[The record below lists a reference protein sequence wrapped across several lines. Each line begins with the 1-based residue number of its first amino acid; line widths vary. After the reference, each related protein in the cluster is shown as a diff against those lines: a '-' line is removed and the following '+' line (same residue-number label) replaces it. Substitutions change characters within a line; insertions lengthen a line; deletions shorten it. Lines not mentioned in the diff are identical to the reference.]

1 VPAAS
6 PPAVSPPFTSPESRA
21 VAAGIEASRALLL
34 RFWTLEQGTA
44 NPVALKDPERYFTE
58 IDRLTGENLKERDPQ
73 TERRLLK
80 LRHRAAIALGH
91 DASAN
96 PRFPEPAFG
105 DLPDGDLPEVR
116 MEDLTPE
123 LLRAAMLR
131 SGALLVRGLIS
142 RDEAEGMVVEIDRAF
157 DARDKR
163 DAGEPRPEGYY
174 EEFAPDPPFNL
185 IERSW
190 VTDASGV
197 WVADSPKVM
206 FDFVRLFERT
216 GLRKVAHGYLGE
228 RPAISVNKCTFRRV
242 RPDVVKGYSGIS
254 WHQDGA
260 FLGDVRAL
268 NVWLTLSHCGDTA
281 PGLDVVPKRIDH
293 VVPTGTEGAAFDWS
307 VSQAVVDEVAGDVP
321 IQRPIFEPGDVMLF
335 DELFLHAT
343 GADVSM
349 PNTRYAI
356 ESWFFGPSKFPK
368 DYSPVAF

>member
-1 VPAAS
+1 MA
-6 PPAVSPPFTSPESRA
+6 T
-21 VAAGIEASRALLL
+21 
-34 RFWTLEQGTA
+34 
-44 NPVALKDPERYFTE
+44 KDPQRFFTE
-58 IDRLTGENLKERDPQ
+58 IARLTEENLAERDPH

-80 LRHRAAIALGH
+80 LRHRAGISLRHHAGAAPG
-91 DASAN
+91 
-96 PRFPEPAFG
+96 FPEPAF
-105 DLPDGDLPEVR
+105 DALPPDGLPAVT

-123 LLRAAMLR
+123 LLRAAILR
-131 SGALLVRGLIS
+131 NGALLVRGLIDPS
-142 RDEAEGMVVEIDRAF
+142 QAAAMVAEIEGVF

-174 EEFAPDPPFNL
+174 EEFAADPPFEL

-197 WVADSPKVM
+197 WLADSPKLM
-206 FDFVRLFERT
+206 FDVVQTFERT
-216 GLRKVAHGYLGE
+216 GLREVATGYLGE
-228 RPAISVNKCTFRRV
+228 RPTISINKCTLRRV
-242 RPDVVKGYSGIS
+242 RPDVVKGHTGIS

-268 NVWLTLSHCGDTA
+268 NVWLTLSHCGDDA
-281 PGLDVVPKRIDH
+281 PGLDIVPKRIDH

-307 VSQAVVDEVAGDVP
+307 VSPAAVEEASEGVEV
-321 IQRPIFEPGDVMLF
+321 QRPIFEPGDVMLF

-356 ESWFFGPSKFPK
+356 ESWFFGPSKFPE
-368 DYSPVAF
+368 DYAPVAF

>member
-1 VPAAS
+1 M
-6 PPAVSPPFTSPESRA
+6 
-21 VAAGIEASRALLL
+21 
-34 RFWTLEQGTA
+34 EQGTA
-44 NPVALKDPERYFTE
+44 NPAALKDPQRYFTE
-58 IDRLTGENLKERDPQ
+58 IARLTEENDKQRDPQ
-73 TERRLLK
+73 NERRLLK

-91 DASAN
+91 DSSAN
-96 PRFPEPAFG
+96 PQFPKPDFDALPAR
-105 DLPDGDLPEVR
+105 DLPEVTVD
-116 MEDLTPE
+116 ELTPE
-123 LLRAAMLR
+123 LLRAAILR
-131 SGALLVRGLIS
+131 SGALLVRGLID
-142 RDEAEGMVVEIDRAF
+142 RGEAEKMVEEIDLAF

-163 DAGEPRPEGYY
+163 DAGQPRPEGYY

-197 WVADSPKVM
+197 WLADSPKVM
-206 FDFVRLFERT
+206 FDFVQMFERT
-216 GLRKVAHGYLGE
+216 GLREVAHGYLGE
-228 RPAISVNKCTFRRV
+228 RPAISVNKCTLRRV
-242 RPDVVKGYSGIS
+242 RPDVVKGFSGIS

-281 PGLDVVPKRIDH
+281 PGLDIVPTRIDH
-293 VVPTGTEGAAFDWS
+293 IVPTGTEGAAFDWS
-307 VSQAVVDEVAGDVP
+307 VSQKVVEEAAGDVQ

-349 PNTRYAI
+349 PDTRYAI
-356 ESWFFGPSKFPK
+356 ESWFFGPSKFPR

>member
-1 VPAAS
+1 
-6 PPAVSPPFTSPESRA
+6 
-21 VAAGIEASRALLL
+21 
-34 RFWTLEQGTA
+34 LEQGTA
-44 NPVALKDPERYFTE
+44 NAAAMKDPQRYFTE
-58 IDRLTGENLKERDPQ
+58 IARLTEENHRERDPH

-80 LRHRAAIALGH
+80 LRHRAAIALGQ
-91 DASAN
+91 DSAAD
-96 PRFPEPAFG
+96 PSFPEPDFDA
-105 DLPDGDLPEVR
+105 LPNGDLPEIT
-116 MEDLTPE
+116 MQELTPE
-123 LLRAAMLR
+123 LLRAAILR
-131 SGALLVRGLIS
+131 SGALLIRGMI
-142 RDEAEGMVVEIDRAF
+142 DPGEAAAMVEEIDAAF

-197 WVADSPKVM
+197 WLADSPKVM
-206 FDFVRLFERT
+206 FDVVETFERT
-216 GLRKVAHGYLGE
+216 GLREVATGYLGE
-228 RPAISVNKCTFRRV
+228 RPAISVNKCTLRRV
-242 RPDVVKGYSGIS
+242 QPDVVKGHAGIS

-281 PGLDVVPKRIDH
+281 PGLDIVPKRIDH
-293 VVPTGTEGAAFDWS
+293 IVPTGTEGAAFDWS
-307 VSQAVVDEVAGDVP
+307 VSQAAVKEVAGDVE

-356 ESWFFGPSKFPK
+356 ESWFFGPSKFPEK
-368 DYSPVAF
+368 YSPVAF